1 MHTEEFS
8 LMRLGGDQ
16 AAADKV
22 YAGVDKPLTAE
33 DVAEVCAFSVNL
45 PHHVDLDTI
54 TVKPVAQAAP
64 HKMIRSS

>member
-1 MHTEEFS
+1 M
-8 LMRLGGDQ
+8 
-16 AAADKV
+16 
-22 YAGVDKPLTAE
+22 DKPLTAE